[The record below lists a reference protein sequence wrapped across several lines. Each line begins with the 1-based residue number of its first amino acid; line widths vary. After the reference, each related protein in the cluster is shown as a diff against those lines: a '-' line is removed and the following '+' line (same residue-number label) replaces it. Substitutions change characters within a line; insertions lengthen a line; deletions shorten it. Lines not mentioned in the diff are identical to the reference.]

1 MKILLTGKPKSGKTT
16 LLEKLLKDIKD
27 KHGMVATEVLEDGT
41 RIGFDLQDDS
51 GHTAI
56 LARTD
61 RKTDTA
67 VGRYYVDIPS
77 LSAFIESLFEVVP
90 SSLLYIDEIGHMQL
104 YSGEFQKLVRT
115 YLNAPNDY
123 LGTVSSIYSHP
134 FIDEIKSR
142 SDILLCTITPENR
155 DAMLAALS
163 SALKHR
169 AVFNDLSADTQAKV
183 LSLAQDYLETASYIS
198 LKKLF
203 NNAIVYVAEN
213 RVQEISNTEFIVR
226 GNHDEHHVNLSDGG
240 YSCDCDFFNGRGQ
253 FARKAGEC
261 SHVQAVKILK

>member
-16 LLEKLLKDIKD
+16 LLEKLLEDIKG
-27 KHGMVATEVLEDGT
+27 KRGMTAVEVLEDGK

-51 GHTAI
+51 GRTAI

-61 RKTDTA
+61 RKTGIA

-77 LSAFIESLFEVVP
+77 LNIFIEPLFNLAP
-90 SSLLYIDEIGHMQL
+90 GQLLYIDEIGHMQL
-104 YSGEFQKLVRT
+104 HSEKFQKLVRS

-123 LGTVSSIYSHP
+123 LGTISYIYEHP
-134 FIDEIKSR
+134 FIDEVKNR

-163 SALKHR
+163 GALKHC
-169 AVFNDLSADTQAKV
+169 AVFDGLSAGMQAKV
-183 LSLAQDYLETASYIS
+183 LSLAQSYLVAESYIS

-213 RVQEISNTEFIVR
+213 RVKAISNTGFVVQ
-226 GNHDEHHVNLSDGG
+226 GNHDEHHVSLLNGS
-240 YSCDCDFFNGRGQ
+240 YKCDCDLFNGRGQ
-253 FARKAGEC
+253 FATGEC
-261 SHVQAVKILK
+261 SHIQAVRILQ